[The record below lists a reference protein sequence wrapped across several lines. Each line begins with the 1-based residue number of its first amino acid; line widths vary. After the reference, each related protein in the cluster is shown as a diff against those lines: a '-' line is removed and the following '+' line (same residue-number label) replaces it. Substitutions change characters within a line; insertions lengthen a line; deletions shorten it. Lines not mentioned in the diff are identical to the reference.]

1 MVDQNLIFCTCNLYL
16 IVIRCV
22 SLFTIHND
30 TVHIQ
35 PDQGQ
40 MHCYTS
46 VIHEAKW
53 LLNQVASCMTRRCHT
68 SAAAMVD
75 NERTDQFNPQDIVKS
90 QLEDAQDGRSPRR
103 EL

>member
-1 MVDQNLIFCTCNLYL
+1 MVDENLIFCTCNLYL

-22 SLFTIHND
+22 TFTIHND

-53 LLNQVASCMTRRCHT
+53 LLNQVPSCITRSCRKIV
-68 SAAAMVD
+68 AAMVA
-75 NERTDQFNPQDIVKS
+75 NERTISVVFRRYPEVVHGDTAKIYVD
-90 QLEDAQDGRSPRR
+90 PR
-103 EL
+103 